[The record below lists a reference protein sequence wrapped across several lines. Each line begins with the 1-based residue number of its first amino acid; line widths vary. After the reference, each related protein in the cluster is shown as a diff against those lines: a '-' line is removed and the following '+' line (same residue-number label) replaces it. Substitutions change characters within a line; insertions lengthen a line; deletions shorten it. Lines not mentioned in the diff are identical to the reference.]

1 MPDLWIFDPPAN
13 DLAPITDLRAAFEL
27 RTGAKTTSERWSA
40 WWGGK
45 VAGLF
50 AHDDLAPLLRE
61 RWQCPV
67 NDPAALRA
75 TNEVILANARCLIP
89 PVERD
94 TLESGTAIV
103 DPDSGHILIARLSG
117 EAAAPIIES
126 GGTAKGVREIPA
138 SEACILRHP
147 WDIIRHRNA
156 ALAHDLA
163 AIAGKHRTEPIPTHA
178 HVIGTHAVILAEN
191 ARVMP
196 GVILDASD
204 GPVVIDKSATIR
216 PRATICGPAY
226 IGEHS
231 TILDGAVIRQNTSI
245 GHTCKV
251 NGEVSGAIFQSLSNK
266 AHDGFLGDSYLGEWV
281 NLGAGTI
288 TSNLLN
294 TYSEINARATPD
306 APRKATGLTF
316 LGAIIGDHT
325 KTAIGTL
332 ITTGS
337 ILGTGSMIA
346 RTAPPPVTTP
356 RFAWITDAGERTY
369 RFDKFIEVA
378 RSAMSRRS
386 VTPSDAYIDRL
397 RALHAITPARNGA
410 SA

>member
-1 MPDLWIFDPPAN
+1 MPDLWIFDPPSN

-27 RTGAKTTSERWSA
+27 RTGARTTSERWSA

-50 AHDDLAPLLRE
+50 AHNDLASLLRE
-61 RWQCPV
+61 RWECPV
-67 NDPAALRA
+67 NDPAALRSA
-75 TNEVILANARCLIP
+75 SEVVLANARCLIP
-89 PVERD
+89 PAERD
-94 TLESGTAIV
+94 NLEAGTALV
-103 DPDSGHILIARLSG
+103 DPDSGQLIMARISG
-117 EAAAPIIES
+117 EVAAAIIES
-126 GGTAKGVREIPA
+126 GGVAKGVREIPA
-138 SEACILRHP
+138 TEPCILHHP
-147 WDIIRHRNA
+147 WDIIRHRNT
-156 ALAHDLA
+156 ALAHDLGA
-163 AIAGKHRTEPIPTHA
+163 MLHKSRSEPIPTHA
-178 HVIGTHAVILAEN
+178 HIIGNHRVILAED

-196 GVILDASD
+196 GVILDATD
-204 GPVVIDKSATIR
+204 GPIVIDKAATIR

-226 IGEHS
+226 IGERS

-245 GHTCKV
+245 GHACKV
-251 NGEVSGAIFQSLSNK
+251 NGEVSGVILQSFSNK

-294 TYSEINARATPD
+294 TYSDINARAMPD
-306 APRKATGLTF
+306 AQRKATGLTF

-346 RTAPPPVTTP
+346 RTTPPPVTTG

-369 RFDKFIEVA
+369 RFDKFVEVA

-397 RALHAITPARNGA
+397 RALHALAPDRNGA